1 MNDRRHFV
9 LAGLSAALAGNSGT
23 TQAAQPQQPSYLCVY
38 RPGAGW
44 LPGKPQGERERDGYR
59 AGMRASR

>member
-44 LPGKPQGERERDGYR
+44 LPGKPLAEVLS
-59 AGMRASR
+59 A